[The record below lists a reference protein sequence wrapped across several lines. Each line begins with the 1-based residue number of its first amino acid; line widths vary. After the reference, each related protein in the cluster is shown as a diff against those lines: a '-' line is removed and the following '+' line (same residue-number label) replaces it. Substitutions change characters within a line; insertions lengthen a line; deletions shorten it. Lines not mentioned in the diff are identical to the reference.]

1 MLGELHPRWQQKYDL
16 PAAPLVFELDVVA
29 LNGVKSPWYRPNSR
43 MQTVRR
49 DIAVLVD
56 DSVEIQAMLNA
67 VTSAKLASIIEFA
80 PFDLYRG
87 EKLSTGKK
95 SVAFRVLMQDTDRT
109 LVDSEADKNVSEIL
123 KVLSEEFGATLRK

>member
-1 MLGELHPRWQQKYDL
+1 M
-16 PAAPLVFELDVVA
+16 VA
-29 LNGVKSPWYRPNSR
+29 LKGVKAPWYRPNSR

-67 VTSAKLASIIEFA
+67 VKSAKLASIIEFA
-80 PFDLYRG
+80 LFDLYRG
-87 EKLSTGKK
+87 ENLSTGKK